1 MDAAVEIRWAARPET
16 CSTETRGIA
25 RALLLAHTRV
35 GRRGSRDRPPLGSRP
50 RARYAPA
57 AGDGSL
63 DSALL
68 PATPGHSPSNSPPLT
83 FDPHLAA
90 TTTPSLGSG
99 GSSSQHQGCKMPD
112 SPQDIKPLSPTQ
124 LPKVSS
130 MQGVNGTHSPPCNAG
145 NPVPVCANPVAVR
158 SLSPPS
164 DSNHGSGSTGVSSST
179 AASNVSASSANIA
192 SVSGLV
198 EAPTGVVLGAR
209 QLSKVKRFLTTLQQF
224 ASDVSPDVGE
234 RVHGLILGLVSST
247 ISIEDFHHSI
257 QDITNYPLRPFVVP
271 FLKSHLPLLQTEL
284 VHYARAAK
292 QSPAQYLRQHEQLV
306 LDQPGGEPFEIF
318 QPDAKEGAPLK
329 RRTPPDGRPK
339 ENGHAAS
346 AVGAAVVLEEG
357 GPPVAKRHQP
367 LSASPGTARL
377 SPGVGAHA
385 AHPPPAAFRFEE
397 ASTPLFRDRYDRY
410 DRLDRDFYRPCYGML
425 HRDYPEDR
433 DMEDEWKNINT
444 VSTLFYN
451 LFNFQKLQRALST
464 LQVSV
469 KGIHGWENTT
479 RMAHYKSA
487 AEIDRVSE
495 VRRRAEEAVNEV
507 KRQAVAELQKA
518 VSAAESK
525 ASELVA
531 AERTKMERLLG
542 EARRQ
547 AAEEALAAVNHQEDS
562 TEQNCWNCGRKA
574 NETCS
579 GCNVARYCGAFCQ
592 HKDWENHHR
601 VCGQPSSS
609 PSSSGGGPIGKRS
622 PTPPR
627 RLEGKVDSRH

>member
-1 MDAAVEIRWAARPET
+1 MYGALGIFRWK
-16 CSTETRGIA
+16 G
-25 RALLLAHTRV
+25 
-35 GRRGSRDRPPLGSRP
+35 RDRC
-50 RARYAPA
+50 Y
-57 AGDGSL
+57 
-63 DSALL
+63 
-68 PATPGHSPSNSPPLT
+68 
-83 FDPHLAA
+83 LAA
-90 TTTPSLGSG
+90 STTPALASGGVAGSG
-99 GSSSQHQGCKMPD
+99 GPSSQLQGCKMPD

-130 MQGVNGTHSPPCNAG
+130 MQGVNGAHSPPCNVG
-145 NPVPVCANPVAVR
+145 NPVPVCPGSNTAPMR

-179 AASNVSASSANIA
+179 AASNVSGASGNMG
-192 SVSGLV
+192 VVTGLV
-198 EAPTGVVLGAR
+198 EPPSGVILGAR

-247 ISIEDFHHSI
+247 ISIEDFHHNI
-257 QDITNYPLRPFVVP
+257 QDVTNYPLRPFVVP

-346 AVGAAVVLEEG
+346 ASGTAATALQEEG
-357 GPPVAKRHQP
+357 GPPAAKRHQP
-367 LSASPGTARL
+367 LSSSPGAARL
-377 SPGVGAHA
+377 SPGVGAHT
-385 AHPPPAAFRFEE
+385 AHPPPPPPAAFRFED
-397 ASTPLFRDRYDRY
+397 ASGPLFRDRYDRY

-425 HRDYPEDR
+425 HRDYSEER

-444 VSTLFYN
+444 MLNCILGMVEKT
-451 LFNFQKLQRALST
+451 KRAIAILQHRSQSERPDYPA
-464 LQVSV
+464 SV
-469 KGIHGWENTT
+469 WTGSRRHMDVDYDLKK
-479 RMAHYKSA
+479 RDLMAHYKSA

-609 PSSSGGGPIGKRS
+609 PSSSGGPVGKRS

-627 RLEGKVDSRH
+627 RLEAKVDGRH

>member
-1 MDAAVEIRWAARPET
+1 MNYGGSTVA
-16 CSTETRGIA
+16 CSGGFTASSTLQQTVMAMGYP
-25 RALLLAHTRV
+25 LYNV
-35 GRRGSRDRPPLGSRP
+35 GE
-50 RARYAPA
+50 Y
-57 AGDGSL
+57 
-63 DSALL
+63 
-68 PATPGHSPSNSPPLT
+68 
-83 FDPHLAA
+83 LAA

-130 MQGVNGTHSPPCNAG
+130 MQGVNGAHSPPCNAG
-145 NPVPVCANPVAVR
+145 NPVPVCPNPAAVR

-179 AASNVSASSANIA
+179 AASNVSGGSANIA

-198 EAPTGVVLGAR
+198 EAPSGVVLGAR

-357 GPPVAKRHQP
+357 GPPAAKRHQP
-367 LSASPGTARL
+367 LSASPGAARL

-397 ASTPLFRDRYDRY
+397 ASAPLFRDRYDRY

-444 VSTLFYN
+444 MLNCILGMVEKT
-451 LFNFQKLQRALST
+451 KRAIAILQHRSQAERPDFSA
-464 LQVSV
+464 SV
-469 KGIHGWENTT
+469 WTGSRRHLDVDYDLKK
-479 RMAHYKSA
+479 RDLMAHYKSA

-601 VCGQPSSS
+601 VCGQPSTS
-609 PSSSGGGPIGKRS
+609 PSSSGGGPVGKRS

>member
-1 MDAAVEIRWAARPET
+1 MKLCMSAPVPANDQGVSRRP
-16 CSTETRGIA
+16 RG
-25 RALLLAHTRV
+25 
-35 GRRGSRDRPPLGSRP
+35 GRRGDHLSGEPRRVTPAGAQAGRVHAPGP

-318 QPDAKEGAPLK
+318 QPDAKEGAPPQAEDAPG
-329 RRTPPDGRPK
+329 RSAEGERPRGVSRRCRAPESARTPPIRLPRP
-339 ENGHAAS
+339 
-346 AVGAAVVLEEG
+346 
-357 GPPVAKRHQP
+357 
-367 LSASPGTARL
+367 
-377 SPGVGAHA
+377 
-385 AHPPPAAFRFEE
+385 FRFEE

-444 VSTLFYN
+444 MLNCILGMVEKT
-451 LFNFQKLQRALST
+451 KRAIAILQHRSQAERPDFSA
-464 LQVSV
+464 SV
-469 KGIHGWENTT
+469 WTGSRRHLDVDYDLKK
-479 RMAHYKSA
+479 RDLMAHYKSA

-562 TEQNCWNCGRKA
+562 TENCWNCGRKA

>member
-1 MDAAVEIRWAARPET
+1 MNYGGSTVA
-16 CSTETRGIA
+16 CSSGFTA
-25 RALLLAHTRV
+25 
-35 GRRGSRDRPPLGSRP
+35 S
-50 RARYAPA
+50 
-57 AGDGSL
+57 
-63 DSALL
+63 SALEQSVM
-68 PATPGHSPSNSPPLT
+68 AMGYPLYNVGEY
-83 FDPHLAA
+83 LAA

-145 NPVPVCANPVAVR
+145 NTVPVCANPAAVR

-357 GPPVAKRHQP
+357 GPPAAKRHQP

-385 AHPPPAAFRFEE
+385 AHPPPTAFRFEE

-444 VSTLFYN
+444 MLNCILGMVEKT
-451 LFNFQKLQRALST
+451 KRAIAILQHRSQTERPDFSA
-464 LQVSV
+464 SV
-469 KGIHGWENTT
+469 WTGSRRHLDVDYDLKK
-479 RMAHYKSA
+479 RDLMAHYKSA

-609 PSSSGGGPIGKRS
+609 PSSSGGGPVGKRS

>member
-1 MDAAVEIRWAARPET
+1 
-16 CSTETRGIA
+16 
-25 RALLLAHTRV
+25 
-35 GRRGSRDRPPLGSRP
+35 
-50 RARYAPA
+50 
-57 AGDGSL
+57 
-63 DSALL
+63 
-68 PATPGHSPSNSPPLT
+68 
-83 FDPHLAA
+83 
-90 TTTPSLGSG
+90 
-99 GSSSQHQGCKMPD
+99 MPD

-145 NPVPVCANPVAVR
+145 NPVPVCTNPAAVR

-271 FLKSHLPLLQTEL
+271 FLKTHLPLLQTEL

-357 GPPVAKRHQP
+357 GPPAAKRHQP
-367 LSASPGTARL
+367 LSASPGAARL

-410 DRLDRDFYRPCYGML
+410 DRIDRDFYRPCYGML

-444 VSTLFYN
+444 MLNCILGMVEKTKRAIAILQHRSQAERPDFPASVWTGSRRHLDVDYDLKKRDLMAHYKSAAEIDRVSEVRR
-451 LFNFQKLQRALST
+451 RAALHRS
-464 LQVSV
+464 QAERPDFPASV
-469 KGIHGWENTT
+469 WTGSRRHLDVDYDLKK
-479 RMAHYKSA
+479 RDLMAHYKSA

-562 TEQNCWNCGRKA
+562 TENCWNCGRKA

-609 PSSSGGGPIGKRS
+609 PSSSGGGPVGKRS

>member
-1 MDAAVEIRWAARPET
+1 MV
-16 CSTETRGIA
+16 SVK
-25 RALLLAHTRV
+25 LLLDCA
-35 GRRGSRDRPPLGSRP
+35 
-50 RARYAPA
+50 
-57 AGDGSL
+57 
-63 DSALL
+63 
-68 PATPGHSPSNSPPLT
+68 
-83 FDPHLAA
+83 
-90 TTTPSLGSG
+90 
-99 GSSSQHQGCKMPD
+99 
-112 SPQDIKPLSPTQ
+112 
-124 LPKVSS
+124 
-130 MQGVNGTHSPPCNAG
+130 GVNGTHSPPCNAG

-469 KGIHGWENTT
+469 KGMSVAAKKTHGWENTT

-562 TEQNCWNCGRKA
+562 TENCWNCGRKA

>member
-1 MDAAVEIRWAARPET
+1 M
-16 CSTETRGIA
+16 
-25 RALLLAHTRV
+25 
-35 GRRGSRDRPPLGSRP
+35 GRRHLVSHENLSHVFAD
-50 RARYAPA
+50 
-57 AGDGSL
+57 
-63 DSALL
+63 
-68 PATPGHSPSNSPPLT
+68 
-83 FDPHLAA
+83 LAA

-99 GSSSQHQGCKMPD
+99 GPSSQHLGCKMPD

-130 MQGVNGTHSPPCNAG
+130 MQGVNGAHSPPCNAG
-145 NPVPVCANPVAVR
+145 NPVPVCPNPAAVR

-179 AASNVSASSANIA
+179 AASNVSGGTANIA

-198 EAPTGVVLGAR
+198 EAPSGVVLGAR

-234 RVHGLILGLVSST
+234 RVHGLIMGLVSST

-346 AVGAAVVLEEG
+346 AVAAGAAVALDEG
-357 GPPVAKRHQP
+357 GPPAAKRHQP
-367 LSASPGTARL
+367 LSSSPGAARL
-377 SPGVGAHA
+377 SPGVGGHA
-385 AHPPPAAFRFEE
+385 AHPPPAAFRFEDSS
-397 ASTPLFRDRYDRY
+397 APLFRDRYDRY

-425 HRDYPEDR
+425 HRDYPEER

-444 VSTLFYN
+444 MLNCILGMVEKT
-451 LFNFQKLQRALST
+451 KRAIAILQHRSQAERPDFSA
-464 LQVSV
+464 SV
-469 KGIHGWENTT
+469 WTGSRRHLDVDYDLKK
-479 RMAHYKSA
+479 RDLMAHYKSA

-562 TEQNCWNCGRKA
+562 TEACGRLELEDDVLGHGGLLWKSTA
-574 NETCS
+574 LPWHAAAALLEAWPPPAGADLPT
-579 GCNVARYCGAFCQ
+579 GVRARVSSALMC
-592 HKDWENHHR
+592 
-601 VCGQPSSS
+601 VCLRGSFSARRCELHFFHLWDAAAASRRCEQRP
-609 PSSSGGGPIGKRS
+609 RS
-622 PTPPR
+622 
-627 RLEGKVDSRH
+627 

>member
-1 MDAAVEIRWAARPET
+1 MNYGGSTVA
-16 CSTETRGIA
+16 CSGGFTASSTLQQTVMAMGYP
-25 RALLLAHTRV
+25 LYNV
-35 GRRGSRDRPPLGSRP
+35 GE
-50 RARYAPA
+50 Y
-57 AGDGSL
+57 
-63 DSALL
+63 
-68 PATPGHSPSNSPPLT
+68 
-83 FDPHLAA
+83 LAA

-130 MQGVNGTHSPPCNAG
+130 MQVTYNQVPMAAAFKLFPCCAGVNGAHSPPCNAG
-145 NPVPVCANPVAVR
+145 NPVPVCPNPAAVR

-179 AASNVSASSANIA
+179 AASNVSGGSANIA

-198 EAPTGVVLGAR
+198 EAPSGVVLGAR

-357 GPPVAKRHQP
+357 GPPAAKRHQP
-367 LSASPGTARL
+367 LSASPGAARL

-397 ASTPLFRDRYDRY
+397 ASAPLFRDRYDRY

-444 VSTLFYN
+444 MLNCILGMVEKT
-451 LFNFQKLQRALST
+451 KRAIAILQHRSQAERPDFSA
-464 LQVSV
+464 SV
-469 KGIHGWENTT
+469 WTGSRRHLDVDYDLKK
-479 RMAHYKSA
+479 RDLMAHYKSA

-601 VCGQPSSS
+601 VCGQPSTS
-609 PSSSGGGPIGKRS
+609 PSSSGGGPVGKRS